1 MSNIIFGLVPT
12 LLDICKFANA
22 RLNILRLLLLLV
34 KYVFVHIIIL
44 VVKIFK
50 ILFYATGMNSSGKSI
65 STINFVDDLLDENAV
80 FGGGVIYISY
90 HHQVFFLQTHL
101 VVHNSKTGRPR
112 DTNCISHRNEV
123 MPEISKS
130 PDVVPTSHVEATQRP
145 LCPEQL
151 YRYCS
156 VYLFAGLGILLR
168 IVIAESSSSIGTAR
182 FFGSSYFIPN
192 LLGCFC
198 LGFLSQIAT
207 IKGLRRIVSP
217 CLTSGFCGSL
227 TTLSSWQLRCSFR
240 TTSKRLCI

>member
-1 MSNIIFGLVPT
+1 MIFGLVPT

-34 KYVFVHIIIL
+34 KYVFVHTIISS
-44 VVKIFK
+44 VKIFK
-50 ILFYATGMNSSGKSI
+50 ILFYATGMNPSGKSI

-80 FGGGVIYISY
+80 FGGGGVIIFIIIINKFSCKRTSS
-90 HHQVFFLQTHL
+90 QFQTD
-101 VVHNSKTGRPR
+101 RPR

-123 MPEISKS
+123 MLEISKS
-130 PDVVPTSHVEATQRP
+130 PDVVSTSHVEAIQRP
-145 LCPEQL
+145 LCPEQV

-192 LLGCFC
+192 LLGCFAWDFC
-198 LGFLSQIAT
+198 LKLLPS
-207 IKGLRRIVSP
+207 RD
-217 CLTSGFCGSL
+217 
-227 TTLSSWQLRCSFR
+227 
-240 TTSKRLCI
+240 